1 MNDKIKFIP
10 KIHVSVYRT
19 SLQLQ
24 IDDYINNNIHKLYN
38 YTNSFS
44 LIIVVINY
52 NNKISK
58 KNIKASNKTR
68 LIIKY
73 RVKMKFE

>member
-10 KIHVSVYRT
+10 KIHVFVYRT

-58 KNIKASNKTR
+58 KKHKG
-68 LIIKY
+68 K
-73 RVKMKFE
+73 